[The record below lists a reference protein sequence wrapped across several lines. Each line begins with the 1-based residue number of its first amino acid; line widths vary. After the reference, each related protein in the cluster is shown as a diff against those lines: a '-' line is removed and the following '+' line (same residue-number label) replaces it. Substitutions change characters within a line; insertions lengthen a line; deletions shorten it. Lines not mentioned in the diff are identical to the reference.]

1 MTSIIAALER
11 SEANSIPTAA
21 VENHGR
27 AEARLGGLAKRL
39 QPHRGSPQIRAEIV
53 ECCCCWA
60 RESRLKKVSTKLNVS
75 PGSCTLFSVA
85 FRTLPSW
92 CADNPELYFR
102 FRAVLLGSPGASM
115 PVTQRLTVPKHVV
128 GEVLDGETFLLNLTT
143 GVYFGLNQ
151 TGTRVW
157 QLIAAQV
164 DLPNIALQ
172 LAKEFD
178 AEPQAIRSDVERLI
192 EKLRAQD
199 LLSFEAGGED

>member
-1 MTSIIAALER
+1 
-11 SEANSIPTAA
+11 
-21 VENHGR
+21 
-27 AEARLGGLAKRL
+27 
-39 QPHRGSPQIRAEIV
+39 
-53 ECCCCWA
+53 
-60 RESRLKKVSTKLNVS
+60 
-75 PGSCTLFSVA
+75 
-85 FRTLPSW
+85 
-92 CADNPELYFR
+92 
-102 FRAVLLGSPGASM
+102 M